1 MSSIP
6 ATLKETISVQNVEM
20 NKRIHVC
27 LRLFAS
33 CILYYYNEV
42 EEVMWVSHFT
52 PKEAALT
59 SSFYRVYVY
68 VYVQ

>member
-42 EEVMWVSHFT
+42 EEVM
-52 PKEAALT
+52 
-59 SSFYRVYVY
+59 
-68 VYVQ
+68 